1 MAKRTAT
8 ALLLLFI
15 AMPAVVLGG
24 IWFFLLIGT
33 FIVIAAWEYVHMFRA
48 VQMQP
53 SMVITVGGTA
63 ILLITRGFFME
74 WADLTLTILILAALT
89 IHMLAY
95 ERGRDQ
101 AAIDFAITV
110 GGFVYLGWVGAYLVD
125 LRNLPD
131 GGWWLMLVLPIVWA
145 ADTGA
150 YTLGVRY
157 GKHKLA
163 PRLSPKK
170 SWEGYFAGI
179 FTGAMFGAFFTW
191 AYNVDTV
198 LFGHSLLGH
207 LTISI
212 WDGMLLGFVL
222 STITTLGDLGESLFK
237 RQGGIKDSSKLI
249 PGHGG
254 AFDRIDSWIWA
265 AVIGVTWI
273 RWFFL

>member
-1 MAKRTAT
+1 MGRRTIT
-8 ALLLLFI
+8 ALLLLFA

-24 IWFFLLIGT
+24 IWFFLLIGA
-33 FIVIAAWEYVHMFRA
+33 FIVIASWEYVHMFRA

-53 SMVITVGGTA
+53 SMILTVGGTA
-63 ILLITRGFFME
+63 ALLIVRGFFTE
-74 WADLTLTILILAALT
+74 WSELALTILVLVALT
-89 IHMLAY
+89 VHMLAY

-101 AAIDFAITV
+101 AALDFAITV
-110 GGFVYLGWVGAYLVD
+110 GGFLYLGWVGAYLID

-131 GGWWLMLVLPIVWA
+131 GGWWLMLVLPSVWA
-145 ADTGA
+145 ADTGG
-150 YTLGVRY
+150 YMIGVPF

-179 FTGAMFGAFFTW
+179 FTATLMAGFFTW

-198 LFGHSLLGH
+198 LFGRSLLGH
-207 LTISI
+207 LTISV

-222 STITTLGDLGESLFK
+222 GTITTLGDLGESLFK
-237 RQGGIKDSSKLI
+237 RQGGIKDSSHLI

-273 RWFFL
+273 RFFFL

>member
-1 MAKRTAT
+1 MSKRTIT
-8 ALLLLFI
+8 ALLLLFA

-24 IWFFLLIGT
+24 IWFFLLMGT
-33 FIVIAAWEYVHMFRA
+33 FIVIASWEYVHMFRA

-53 SMVITVGGTA
+53 SMIFTVGGTF
-63 ILLITRGFFME
+63 LLLLVRGFFAE
-74 WADLTLTILILAALT
+74 WSGLALTLLVLAALT
-89 IHMLAY
+89 FHMIAY

-101 AAIDFAITV
+101 AALDFAATV
-110 GGFVYLGWVGAYLVD
+110 GGILYLGWVGAYLID
-125 LRNLPD
+125 LRNLPE
-131 GGWWLMLVLPIVWA
+131 GGWWLMLVLPSVWA
-145 ADTGA
+145 ADTGG
-150 YTLGVRY
+150 YMIGVPF

-170 SWEGYFAGI
+170 SWEGYFAGVL
-179 FTGAMFGAFFTW
+179 TATLFGGFFAW

-198 LFGHSLLGH
+198 LFGRSLLGH

-212 WDGMLLGFVL
+212 GQGMLLGFVL
-222 STITTLGDLGESLFK
+222 GSITTLGDLGESLFK
-237 RQGGIKDSSKLI
+237 RQGGIKDSSHLI

>member
-1 MAKRTAT
+1 
-8 ALLLLFI
+8 
-15 AMPAVVLGG
+15 MPAVVLGG
-24 IWFFLLIGT
+24 IWFFLLIGA
-33 FIVIAAWEYVHMFRA
+33 FIVIASWEYVHMFRA

-53 SMVITVGGTA
+53 SMVLTVGGTA
-63 ILLITRGFFME
+63 VLLIVRGFFME
-74 WADLTLTILILAALT
+74 WSELALTILVLVALT
-89 IHMLAY
+89 VHMLAY

-101 AAIDFAITV
+101 AALDFVITV
-110 GGFVYLGWVGAYLVD
+110 GGFLYLGWVGAYLID

-131 GGWWLMLVLPIVWA
+131 GGWWLMLVLPSVWA
-145 ADTGA
+145 ADTGG
-150 YTLGVRY
+150 YMIGVPF

-170 SWEGYFAGI
+170 SWEGYFAGV
-179 FTGAMFGAFFTW
+179 FTATLMGGFFAW

-198 LFGHSLLGH
+198 LFGRSLLGP
-207 LTISI
+207 LTISV

-222 STITTLGDLGESLFK
+222 GSITTLGDLGESLFK
-237 RQGGIKDSSKLI
+237 RQGGIKDSSHLI

-273 RWFFL
+273 RFFFL